1 MLSIKTSLTDSTC
14 KIMGMSS
21 SVTALVATSAVV
33 SDVTSRHS
41 YRGVKPCLHRGYVE
55 AYSARAASSARA
67 TFVAVTGLAC
77 AAVSLPT
84 VALPLKA
91 FSEDSPQ
98 AISFDY

>member
-1 MLSIKTSLTDSTC
+1 MLHR
-14 KIMGMSS
+14 
-21 SVTALVATSAVV
+21 
-33 SDVTSRHS
+33 VTSTAVS
-41 YRGVKPCLHRGYVE
+41 SLACTEGYVE
-55 AYSARAASSARA
+55 AYSARAASSAHA
-67 TFVAVTGLAC
+67 TFIAVTGLAC